1 MKKKIIKFIS
11 SNAFKTKNLDELIDL
26 ANHNKFK
33 VEFSGGLNYSNN
45 YFNQIKKLRLDKCFH
60 NYFPIPKKSF
70 ALNLGSKNNE
80 ILNLSINHCKK
91 AIKISNKLNLKY
103 YSFHTPF
110 CVDPGYLNLSKGFPA
125 NQIND
130 YNETLDIFKNSL
142 YKLINFNKS
151 YGDSLK
157 LLIENNVCSSVH
169 NIPLA
174 IKKKLFTFTDSN
186 DYLDLFNDDFFNK
199 NISILLDF
207 AHLQVSSSVLNF
219 DKKKHIGNVALSNI
233 SLINRSAEFS
243 IIIGKKNN
251 HQKKIGLN
259 ACKVIVRHGFEKLN
273 LNRIYLGTSQNNI
286 AMKKIAILVGMNLE
300 GIRKSAIFLNNK
312 YYDQYDYGILKK
324 NYKSDKFH
332 I

>member
-11 SNAFKTKNLDELIDL
+11 SNAFKTKNIDELIDM

-110 CVDPGYLNLSKGFPA
+110 CVDPGYLNLSKGFPT

-174 IKKKLFTFTDSN
+174 IKKKLFTFTDSD
-186 DYLDLFNDDFFNK
+186 DYLDLFSDDFFNK
-199 NISILLDF
+199 NISVLLDF

-219 DKKKHIGNVALSNI
+219 DKKKHIEKLKNFIKGAHISVA
-233 SLINRSAEFS
+233 
-243 IIIGKKNN
+243 KNDIDN
-251 HQKKIGLN
+251 NKKIRLN
-259 ACKVIVRHGFEKLN
+259 SWFLNYFKKLKNLEYITLEVFN
-273 LNRIYLGTSQNNI
+273 LNELEIRQQINI
-286 AMKKIAILVGMNLE
+286 
-300 GIRKSAIFLNNK
+300 LNK
-312 YYDQYDYGILKK
+312 WI
-324 NYKSDKFH
+324 
-332 I
+332 